1 MESDPIQLTKQA
13 VPDLV
18 HAWLDVVE
26 ETLFWPEENS
36 VRLELKNRILDTD
49 IRHKPR
55 LENLEH

>member
-1 MESDPIQLTKQA
+1 MESDPIQLTKRA

-36 VRLELKNRILDTD
+36 VRLKLKDRILDAD
-49 IRHKPR
+49 RRHKPR
-55 LENLEH
+55 LEN